1 MAPEDFFNSIHFAS
15 TAWILALPAVM
26 MALDILT
33 GFIYAWISKT
43 FESSKM
49 RAGLGK
55 KFGELSYIVIG
66 TMATIGLGL
75 PSYILKGISIYIIF
89 MEVMSIIENAE
100 KLGAPI
106 PAFVKNV
113 VNNVNDSLSKDD
125 YEEIKKKM
133 EEFIT

>member
-1 MAPEDFFNSIHFAS
+1 MAPTNFFNNVHFIS
-15 TAWILALPAVM
+15 TAWILALPAIM

-66 TMATIGLGL
+66 AMATIGLGL
-75 PSYILKGISIYIIF
+75 PAYILKGISIYIIF
-89 MEVMSIIENAE
+89 MEIMSIIENAE

-106 PAFVKNV
+106 PAFVKKV
-113 VNNVNDSLSKDD
+113 VNNVNDSLSNDD
-125 YEEIKKKM
+125 YDTIRKKM
-133 EEFIT
+133 EYFIT

>member
-1 MAPEDFFNSIHFAS
+1 MTPVDFFNSIHFVNN
-15 TAWILALPAVM
+15 AWILALPAIM
-26 MALDILT
+26 MALDILS

-75 PSYILKGISIYIIF
+75 PGYILKGISIYIIF

-106 PAFVKNV
+106 PAFVKSV

-125 YEEIKKKM
+125 YETLKKRL
-133 EEFIT
+133 EDLTT